1 MVQFPS
7 IILYTNSPSQKNQW
21 LDSFL
26 TELDIPPRP
35 NHPDIVRIGQDTGWS
50 IDQIRN
56 LKKIITI
63 PPLVSKTRLI
73 IIEDS
78 QNLSAESQNSLLK
91 ILEEPPIHSHFLL
104 ITSNPNALLD
114 TIKSRCQLIRLL
126 SPYSKTKPVGLKIT
140 PKLKDNLL
148 YSQEVSRDKNTL
160 ISSIQDQIYIFQ
172 QTLVKNPSTSVASK
186 IKLLTK
192 CLAMIDSNV
201 NPTSALDYFYL
212 SLIN

>member
-26 TELDIPPRP
+26 AKLDIPSRP
-35 NHPDIVRIGQDTGWS
+35 NHPDIVRIGQDTGWG

-78 QNLSAESQNSLLK
+78 QNLSVESQNSLLK
-91 ILEEPPIHSHFLL
+91 ILEEPPTHTHFLL
-104 ITSNPNALLD
+104 ITANLNSLLD
-114 TIKSRCQLIRLL
+114 TIKSRCQLVRLL
-126 SPYSKTKPVGLKIT
+126 SPYSKTSSAGLKIK
-140 PKLKDNLL
+140 PQLKANLL
-148 YSQEVSRDKNTL
+148 YSQEVTKNKADL
-160 ISSIQDQIYIFQ
+160 ISAIQDQIYMFQ
-172 QTLVKNPSTSVASK
+172 QSLVKNPSPTTAYK
-186 IKLLTK
+186 IKLLSK
-192 CLAMIDSNV
+192 CLSMIDSNV